1 MSQFAAREAVKSLK
15 RSFRMARREIVQI
28 VLVLSATLCVSSC
41 ASIFGSSPSTQNTQS
56 TPAIAVSI
64 SPATARIAPGATM
77 QFTATVAG
85 TSNVAV
91 IWSAVGGRISNNGLF
106 TASNGSTSATITA
119 ASLEDLKSSA
129 SASVSFVTA
138 STLSISTASLPAA
151 QTGTPYSATL
161 ASSGGTPPYA
171 WSVASGALPPG
182 LTLSNSGSITG
193 TAVQVGSYSFTVKVS
208 DASSQS
214 ATVTQSLQVNAASN
228 LNYTGFD
235 GPAELPRVYLKTTL
249 ADTPAPGS
257 TITVNAGGDFQAA
270 LNSANCGDTISLQSG
285 AVFSGNFSIPAKSC
299 DDQHWIIIRTSAP
312 DSALPAEGTRINPC
326 YAGVASLP
334 GRPAFTCPAVKNVMA
349 QIIFNGIAG
358 DGPIQFL
365 AGANH
370 YRFIGLEI
378 TRGSPQAHLWDL
390 VAPKQDTYATDHLVF
405 DRLWVHGTATDETKG
420 GIHLAGATYAAV
432 VDSYF
437 SDIHCIAVHGSC
449 TDSQAINGGGGSL
462 VSGPYKI
469 DNNFLE
475 AGAQSIMFGGAPGT
489 ITPTDIEIR
498 YNHLFKPLTWQSGTA
513 GFVGG
518 YTGDPYIVKNHFEL
532 KNAQR
537 VLVEGNILED
547 NWGGFSQSG
556 FSIVLTPKTQNGGC
570 MPCQVTDITIRY
582 NKISNVGGGFDIANV
597 EDNTGGYAVAGER
610 YSIHDIVIDNISK
623 SQYNGDGELLM
634 MLNTST
640 TEVLNNVSM
649 QHVTGFPDLASHIIS
664 LQDPVPPM
672 SGFVFVNNLVQS
684 PISPTWSAGGGYS
697 DCASSET
704 PLTIMQTCFGTGGY
718 VFTGNLLVGDFSKY
732 PESKWPAGQTFLP
745 SMDSVDFMD
754 YANGNYQLSSSS
766 PYKGTAT
773 DGRDPGAD
781 VAGLTTMI
789 AGVQ

>member
-1 MSQFAAREAVKSLK
+1 MSQSADRKAVKSQHSC
-15 RSFRMARREIVQI
+15 RIARREGVQAVV
-28 VLVLSATLCVSSC
+28 VLAAVLCLSSC
-41 ASIFGSSPSTQNTQS
+41 ASLLGSNQSTQNSQP

-64 SPATARIAPGATM
+64 SPPSVHISPKTTV
-77 QFTATVAG
+77 QFTARVAG
-85 TSNVAV
+85 TSNVGV
-91 IWSAVGGRISNNGLF
+91 VWSAVGGTISSNGLF
-106 TASNGSTSATITA
+106 TASSSTTAATITA
-119 ASLEDLKSSA
+119 TSVADPTSSA
-129 SASVSFVTA
+129 SAAVSFN
-138 STLSISTASLPAA
+138 SSGPLSILTTSLPAA
-151 QTGTPYSATL
+151 QTGAPYSATL
-161 ASSGGTPPYA
+161 TSSGGTPPYS
-171 WSVASGALPPG
+171 WSVASGTLPQG
-182 LTLSNSGSITG
+182 FSFSNSGSLTG
-193 TAVQVGSYSFTVKVS
+193 TAIQVGSYSFTVKVA
-208 DASSQS
+208 DASSQ
-214 ATVTQSLQVNAASN
+214 TVTVAENLQVTAGSN

-285 AVFSGNFSIPAKSC
+285 ATFTGNFSIPAKSC
-299 DDQHWIIIRTSAP
+299 DDQHWIIIRSSAA
-312 DSALPAEGTRINPC
+312 DSALPQEGTRINPC

-334 GRPAFTCPAVKNVMA
+334 GRPAFSCPAVKNVMA
-349 QIIFNGIAG
+349 KILFNGTG
-358 DGPIQFL
+358 GNGPIQFL

-370 YRFIGLEI
+370 YRLIGLEV
-378 TRGSPQAHLWDL
+378 TRSSPQSHLWNL
-390 VAPKQDTYATDHLVF
+390 IAPMQDTYATDHLVF
-405 DRLWVHGTATDETKG
+405 DRLWVHGTASDETKG
-420 GIHLAGATYAAV
+420 GIHLTGATYAAV

-437 SDIHCIAVHGSC
+437 SDLHCIAIHGSC
-449 TDSQAINGGGGSL
+449 TDAQAINGGGGSL
-462 VSGPYKI
+462 LSGPYKI

-475 AGAQSIMFGGAPGT
+475 AGAQSIMFGGSPGT

-498 YNHLFKPLTWQSGTA
+498 YNHLFKPLMWQPGAS

-518 YTGDPYIVKNHFEL
+518 YTGDAYVVKNHFEL

-537 VLVEGNILED
+537 VLFEGNLLED
-547 NWGGFSQSG
+547 NWGGFSQAG

-570 MPCQVTDITIRY
+570 MPCQVTDVTIRY

-610 YSIHDIVIDNISK
+610 YSIHDLVIENVSK
-623 SQYNGDGELLM
+623 SQYKGDGELLM

-640 TEVLNNVSM
+640 TEVLKNVTV
-649 QHVTGFPDLASHIIS
+649 QHITGFPDLASHIIS
-664 LQDPVPPM
+664 MQDPVPPM

-684 PISPTWSAGGGYS
+684 PIWPTWSAGGGYS

-704 PLTIMQTCFGTGGY
+704 PLTILQTCFGTGGY
-718 VFTGNLLVGDFSKY
+718 VFTGNVLVGDFSKY
-732 PESKWPAGQTFLP
+732 PASKWPAGQTFLP
-745 SMDSVDFMD
+745 SMDSVGFVD
-754 YANGNYQLSSSS
+754 YAHGNYQLSSSS
-766 PYKGTAT
+766 PYKGKAT

>member
-1 MSQFAAREAVKSLK
+1 MSQSADRKAVKSQHSC
-15 RSFRMARREIVQI
+15 RIARREGVQAVV
-28 VLVLSATLCVSSC
+28 VLAAVLCLSSC
-41 ASIFGSSPSTQNTQS
+41 ASLLGSNQSTQNSQP

-64 SPATARIAPGATM
+64 SPPSAHISPKTSV
-77 QFTATVAG
+77 QFTARVAG
-85 TSNVAV
+85 TSNVGV
-91 IWSAVGGRISNNGLF
+91 VWSAVGGTISSNGLF
-106 TASNGSTSATITA
+106 TASSGTTAATITA
-119 ASLEDLKSSA
+119 TSVADPTSSA
-129 SASVSFVTA
+129 SAAVSFA
-138 STLSISTASLPAA
+138 SSGMLSILTTSLPAA
-151 QTGTPYSATL
+151 QTGAPYSATL
-161 ASSGGTPPYA
+161 TSSGGTPPYS
-171 WSVASGALPPG
+171 WSVASGTLPQG
-182 LTLSNSGSITG
+182 FSFSNSGSLTG
-193 TAVQVGSYSFTVKVS
+193 TAIQVGSYSFTVKVA
-208 DASSQS
+208 DASSQ
-214 ATVTQSLQVNAASN
+214 TVTLSENLQVNAGSN

-285 AVFSGNFSIPAKSC
+285 ATFTGNFSIPAKSC
-299 DDQHWIIIRTSAP
+299 DDQHWIIIRSSAADP
-312 DSALPAEGTRINPC
+312 ALPQEGTRINPC

-334 GRPAFTCPAVKNVMA
+334 GRPAFSCPAVKNVMA
-349 QIIFNGIAG
+349 KILFNGTG
-358 DGPIQFL
+358 GNGPIQFL

-370 YRFIGLEI
+370 YRLIGLEV
-378 TRGSPQAHLWDL
+378 TRSSPQAHLWNL
-390 VAPKQDTYATDHLVF
+390 IAPMQDTYATDHLVF
-405 DRLWVHGTATDETKG
+405 DRLWVHGTASDETKG
-420 GIHLAGATYAAV
+420 GIHLTGATYAAV

-437 SDIHCIAVHGSC
+437 SDLHCIAIHGSC

-475 AGAQSIMFGGAPGT
+475 AGAQSIMFGGSPGT

-498 YNHLFKPLTWQSGTA
+498 YNHLFKPLMWQPGAT

-518 YTGDPYIVKNHFEL
+518 YTGDAYVVKNHLEL

-537 VLVEGNILED
+537 VLFEGNLLED
-547 NWGGFSQSG
+547 NWGGFSQAG

-570 MPCQVTDITIRY
+570 MPCQVTDVTIRY

-597 EDNTGGYAVAGER
+597 EDATGGYAVAGER
-610 YSIHDIVIDNISK
+610 YSIHDLVIDNVSK
-623 SQYNGDGELLM
+623 SKYNGDGELLM

-640 TEVLNNVSM
+640 TEVLKNVTM
-649 QHVTGFPDLASHIIS
+649 QHITGFPDLASHITS
-664 LQDPVPPM
+664 MQDPVPPM

-684 PISPTWSAGGGYS
+684 PIWPTWSAGGGYS

-704 PLTIMQTCFGTGGY
+704 PLTILQTCFGTGGY
-718 VFTGNLLVGDFSKY
+718 VFTGNVLVGDFSKY
-732 PESKWPAGQTFLP
+732 PASKWPAGQTFLP
-745 SMDSVDFMD
+745 SMDSVGFVD
-754 YANGNYQLSSSS
+754 YAHGNYQLSSSS
-766 PYKGTAT
+766 PYKGKST